1 MAFHVSCNNLLYELN
16 LVRICMAHGAIPM
29 IAFHGVESIIIYIYT
44 LFILLCHIHVVYIV
58 KEVASFQG
66 AESINE
72 CGV

>member
-1 MAFHVSCNNLLYELN
+1 MNSIWLEF
-16 LVRICMAHGAIPM
+16 CMAHGAIPM
-29 IAFHGVESIIIYIYT
+29 IAFHGVESIN